1 MHRPKH
7 WLIGV
12 AQRAGLIDA
21 DAVDAEPA
29 CPVGEVWTRLGKECE
44 LEDGAIAA
52 HVAAHFHLNVADMDS
67 PEPGALKLIPEKVA
81 RQLRVF
87 PLRQDDRNLVVAT
100 CNPTDLNA
108 EEMVGFASGRRP
120 VFEIAAPAQL
130 DQAIETAYRP
140 NSDVEKLLHV
150 VPRDGGG
157 SVAVLE
163 AGGPEAVAAEETESG
178 PVVKLTNVI
187 LHDAVARGASDIH
200 IEPGRTGGNVRF
212 RVDGVLRHYMQMPMS
227 ALSRVVSRI
236 KIVGGLDIADR
247 LRPQGG
253 RARIRVENSSYD
265 LRVSTVPT
273 REAEKAVIR
282 ILNPEGSRSLDDLGV
297 PDRELRHIRHMLQ
310 HREGIVVITGP
321 TGSGKT
327 TTLYAAL
334 RELDTGEVNIMTVE
348 DPVEYELPGIT
359 QIQVEPRQGVTF
371 ASALRA
377 IVRQDPDVILIGEV
391 RDLETAEIAVQASL
405 SGHLVL
411 ATLHTN
417 DALGVV
423 ARLRDL
429 GLDRTS
435 VAESL
440 CGLVAQHLMR
450 RVCSDCAVT
459 IDSGELTGEE
469 RRLAQVYGV
478 QPNVRSVG
486 CDSCG
491 GTGYRGRVAV
501 IEAASI
507 APELREMIAV
517 GSTTPE
523 LRQVAYGGGMR
534 PLRDAA
540 LDRVRDGTTTLDE
553 VERALGEKADKAI
566 APPDDDRTHVLIVD
580 DDLVI
585 RRLARTLLEKSGI
598 KVSEAVDGAAALEHL
613 RSGRLYDLMV
623 LDLNMPEVNGDEV
636 LRRVRGSAATAGL
649 PVVIL
654 TGSDGG
660 EMEVKLM
667 EEGADDYIRKPIDPP
682 RFVARIKAALRRA
695 GG

>member
-1 MHRPKH
+1 
-7 WLIGV
+7 
-12 AQRAGLIDA
+12 
-21 DAVDAEPA
+21 
-29 CPVGEVWTRLGKECE
+29 
-44 LEDGAIAA
+44 
-52 HVAAHFHLNVADMDS
+52 
-67 PEPGALKLIPEKVA
+67 
-81 RQLRVF
+81 
-87 PLRQDDRNLVVAT
+87 
-100 CNPTDLNA
+100 
-108 EEMVGFASGRRP
+108 
-120 VFEIAAPAQL
+120 
-130 DQAIETAYRP
+130 
-140 NSDVEKLLHV
+140 
-150 VPRDGGG
+150 
-157 SVAVLE
+157 
-163 AGGPEAVAAEETESG
+163 
-178 PVVKLTNVI
+178 
-187 LHDAVARGASDIH
+187 
-200 IEPGRTGGNVRF
+200 
-212 RVDGVLRHYMQMPMS
+212 
-227 ALSRVVSRI
+227 
-236 KIVGGLDIADR
+236 
-247 LRPQGG
+247 
-253 RARIRVENSSYD
+253 
-265 LRVSTVPT
+265 
-273 REAEKAVIR
+273 
-282 ILNPEGSRSLDDLGV
+282 
-297 PDRELRHIRHMLQ
+297 
-310 HREGIVVITGP
+310 
-321 TGSGKT
+321 
-327 TTLYAAL
+327 
-334 RELDTGEVNIMTVE
+334 
-348 DPVEYELPGIT
+348 
-359 QIQVEPRQGVTF
+359 
-371 ASALRA
+371 
-377 IVRQDPDVILIGEV
+377 
-391 RDLETAEIAVQASL
+391 
-405 SGHLVL
+405 
-411 ATLHTN
+411 
-417 DALGVV
+417 
-423 ARLRDL
+423 
-429 GLDRTS
+429 
-435 VAESL
+435 
-440 CGLVAQHLMR
+440 
-450 RVCSDCAVT
+450 
-459 IDSGELTGEE
+459 
-469 RRLAQVYGV
+469 
-478 QPNVRSVG
+478 VG